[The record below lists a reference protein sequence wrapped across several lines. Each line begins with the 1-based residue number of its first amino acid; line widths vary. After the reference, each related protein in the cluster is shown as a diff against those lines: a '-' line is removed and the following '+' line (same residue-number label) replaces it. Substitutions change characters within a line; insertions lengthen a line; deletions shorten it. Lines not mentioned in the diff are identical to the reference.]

1 MKAQMRVMTGVL
13 LGLAL
18 AGTAGAADL
27 VIVAP
32 DLWDRPRSGAAVAAQ
47 PAVQQAVQAY
57 FAQPAARLVIH
68 HAPGQEPLAQADE
81 LRAWLVALAID
92 AGRVTVRGDLNAGEP
107 LKIETAP

>member
-1 MKAQMRVMTGVL
+1 MKAAHLMPVAL

-27 VIVAP
+27 VTVAP
-32 DLWDRPRSGAAVAAQ
+32 DLWDRPRSGAGVAVQ
-47 PAVQQAVQAY
+47 PAVQRAVQIY
-57 FAQPAARLVIH
+57 FAQSGARLVIH

-92 AGRVTVRGDLNAGEP
+92 AGRVSLRGDLNAGEP